1 MSCQIHEDEIGT
13 RFLITVKDCQS
24 GSGIDITT
32 ALYKQL
38 NFKKPDDSILTR
50 SPSVFADGSAQSGV
64 MYYDSVAGDF
74 EEPGLYKLQAKI
86 SFPSG
91 TYYTD
96 IYSFKVNYNL

>member
-24 GSGIDITT
+24 GSGIDVTT

-38 NFKKPDDSILTR
+38 NFRKPSDTIITR
-50 SPSVFADGSAQSGV
+50 SASTFTDGSAQSGV
-64 MYYDSVAGDF
+64 IYYDTVAGDF
-74 EEPGLYKLQAKI
+74 DEPGLYKLQGKI

-96 IYSFKVNYNL
+96 IYSFKVNCNL